1 MIAESGARCLKA
13 GGAAITIGRFG
24 SRRSAVSS
32 EVVQSGRATRAVS
45 RPVARVCEGAAPRGL
60 DELPLEERPRER
72 LARHGANALSS
83 RELLALLLGTGARGR
98 SALVVADELLSD
110 GLRSLAARS
119 LAELEG
125 SRGLGRAKASRLLA
139 ALEIGAR
146 LASDPGETAPA
157 FHAPADAGRYLLP
170 RYAARPVETFGLLAL
185 DVRHRL
191 RREAVVSVGC
201 LTASLVHPREVF
213 QEAVVSRAAA
223 LVLFHNHPSG
233 DPEPSAE
240 DLALTRRLAAAGT
253 LMGIEILDHL
263 VLGAGRFV
271 SLKERGVL

>member
-1 MIAESGARCLKA
+1 
-13 GGAAITIGRFG
+13 
-24 SRRSAVSS
+24 VS
-32 EVVQSGRATRAVS
+32 EVTSTSSPGLALRR
-45 RPVARVCEGAAPRGL
+45 RLDLPR
-60 DELPLEERPRER
+60 DERPRER
-72 LARHGANALSS
+72 LARLGAEALSS
-83 RELLALLLGTGARGR
+83 RELVSVLLGTGTRGA
-98 SALVVADELLSD
+98 SALEVADQLLGS
-110 GLRSLAARS
+110 GLHTLASRSLR
-119 LAELEG
+119 ELEG
-125 SRGLGRAKASRLLA
+125 ARGLGRAKASRLLA
-139 ALEIGAR
+139 ALELGAR
-146 LASDPGETAPA
+146 LASDPGGEAPA
-157 FHAPADAGRYLLP
+157 LDSPEAAGRYLLP

-240 DLALTRRLAAAGT
+240 DLSLTRRLAAAGT
-253 LMGIEILDHL
+253 LMGIEVLDHL

-271 SLKERGVL
+271 SLKDRGIL